1 MDSAVCFPIK
11 ERGLYGTRAVKGK
24 WRRPV
29 PQPIREGEEWRFV
42 CARSSSL
49 LYFAPITRRSL
60 AEHAAIHPLGA
71 GIYPKATVLNRFIAK
86 LIDLFLAAAAAEVI
100 ASVGFLAGVAYLF
113 VADGFAG
120 GRSIGKRL
128 IGLQTV
134 LPDIREPA
142 GFRESIIRNIPFAAA
157 QLLFSVPYV
166 GWLASAAIV
175 GFEAMLII
183 GNEQGRRLGD
193 ELAGTQVLD
202 AGRLALPD

>member
-1 MDSAVCFPIK
+1 M
-11 ERGLYGTRAVKGK
+11 
-24 WRRPV
+24 
-29 PQPIREGEEWRFV
+29 
-42 CARSSSL
+42 
-49 LYFAPITRRSL
+49 RRSL
-60 AEHAAIHPLGA
+60 ANRLGSIPLGT

-86 LIDLFLAAAAAEVI
+86 LIDVFLAAAATEVI

-134 LPDIREPA
+134 LPEIREPA
-142 GFRESIIRNIPFAAA
+142 GFRESIIRNIPFAVA
-157 QLLFSVPYV
+157 QLLFAVPYV
-166 GWLASAAIV
+166 GWLASAAII
-175 GFEAMLII
+175 GFEAILII